1 MAQWHFPAVHMVSV
15 GVQSCSVPAPQAW
28 TYVEFYFFL
37 LTLILFT
44 SCSASCHSS
53 AWRLHFGGY
62 QQSPSWP
69 LFSPLSLKM
78 IGVLGEHYSVFFTA
92 YVLNC
97 LWILGLIYDHFEYT
111 AEKPS
116 RALISTMLVNLC
128 AQKKI
133 KRFAVNM
140 LKAVINV
147 TCTIM

>member
-69 LFSPLSLKM
+69 VFSPLTLK
-78 IGVLGEHYSVFFTA
+78 IIWVLG
-92 YVLNC
+92 
-97 LWILGLIYDHFEYT
+97 
-111 AEKPS
+111 
-116 RALISTMLVNLC
+116 
-128 AQKKI
+128 
-133 KRFAVNM
+133 
-140 LKAVINV
+140 
-147 TCTIM
+147 